1 LQAGAFSYNPIQ
13 KASSKMR
20 LLIELR
26 EKFTDE
32 SDGPIVNELLEI
44 LHFMG
49 VEETEKAAF
58 CRQVVIPGGREF
70 LTRFQKMSKSGYR
83 DREAKF
89 IASAQFLDKTAPAH
103 LKLCPAS

>member
-1 LQAGAFSYNPIQ
+1 MS
-13 KASSKMR
+13 AS
-20 LLIELR
+20 LLTEL
-26 EKFTDE
+26 KTTFTE
-32 SDGPIVNELLEI
+32 ETHGPVLNELLLV

-49 VEETEKAAF
+49 TDEATKAAF
-58 CRQVVIPGGREF
+58 CRQVVVPGGWAF
-70 LTRFQKMSKSGYR
+70 LTRFQNLSKSGYR